1 MKKQFKLMALASAAM
16 LFAACSQEDLL
27 SPQEQL
33 AQSPENNAIQF
44 GTYISKT
51 GTRSGYQGVITDTEL
66 QDGKSGTKTTGF
78 GVFAYH
84 TEGNDWAGSSNAVV
98 PNFMYNQQVYYN
110 TGWKYE
116 PLKYWP
122 NEFSTG
128 NVDENQ
134 PSTEDD
140 NAKGLH
146 NYGKVSF
153 FAYAPYVPVTVG
165 SGAPAD
171 ASEGITALTSNTTT
185 GEPKVTY
192 KFNKNSDADN
202 TTFNMNLA
210 NNVDLLWGLNGK
222 NGTGYNITD
231 GSTTN
236 QAKTSE
242 YNTNLTKQDVDEKVS
257 FNFKHAL
264 AKIGGVNGIKVV
276 LDVDDNTETNT
287 LDSKS
292 NVSIQSINIK
302 NVAAKVATGGVFNI
316 ATGAWESPTMDGN
329 VTLGSALNITIDNTT
344 PGVSADIFTA
354 VGTPFTNNGSAW
366 NHTGVPSTNPSSIFT
381 STGPG
386 EFLLIP
392 GIADQQL
399 EVTITYQVRTYDTN
413 LSGNYSTVNQTIKNI
428 VTLPTLAV
436 NKYYTLILHLGLT
449 SVKFEASVTG
459 WDTPTTS
466 EDEHIWLPS
475 NVVTP

>member
-1 MKKQFKLMALASAAM
+1 MALASAAM
-16 LFAACSQEDLL
+16 LFAACSQENLM

-51 GTRSGYQGVITDTEL
+51 GTRSGYKGVITDTEL
-66 QDGKSGTKTTGF
+66 KDVKTGSKTTGF

-84 TEGNDWAGSSNAVV
+84 TEGTNWAGSSNAVA
-98 PNFMYNQQVYYN
+98 PNFMYNQQVYYD
-110 TGWKYE
+110 TDWKYE

-128 NVDENQ
+128 NVDEKQ
-134 PSTEDD
+134 PTTEDD
-140 NAKGLH
+140 NAKGL
-146 NYGKVSF
+146 NGYGKVSF

-165 SGAPAD
+165 TGAPAD
-171 ASEGITALTSNTTT
+171 ATEGITALTSNTAT

-192 KFNKNSDADN
+192 KFNINSDAVDA
-202 TTFNMNLA
+202 TFKMDLA
-210 NNVDLLWGLNGK
+210 SNVDLLWGLNGK
-222 NGTGYNITD
+222 KGTGYNITD
-231 GSTTN
+231 GSTTD
-236 QAKTSE
+236 QASSSD
-242 YNTNLTKQDVDEKVS
+242 YNTNLTKQDVNEKVS

-276 LDVDDNTETNT
+276 LDVDDNTETKT
-287 LDSKS
+287 LDDKS

-302 NVAAKVATGGVFNI
+302 NVAGKVATGGTFNI
-316 ATGAWESPTMDGN
+316 ATGAWESPSMDTK
-329 VTLGSALNITIDNTT
+329 VTLGSALDIAIDHATT
-344 PGVSADIFTA
+344 GVSEEIFTP
-354 VGTPFTNNGSAW
+354 VGTPFTNDGSAW
-366 NHTGVPSTNPSSIFT
+366 NHTGVPSTTPSSIFT
-381 STGPG
+381 TTGPG

-392 GIADQQL
+392 GIANQQL

-413 LSGNYSTVNQTIKNI
+413 LKDSYSTVNQTIKNI
-428 VTLPTLAV
+428 VTLPSLDV

-449 SVKFEASVTG
+449 SVKFEASVTD

-475 NVVTP
+475 NVTP